1 MKSAPLERTWGYRRR
16 YVDAILDRAPNRA
29 VLAVYSEFMRLG
41 FVVTGCALVALIFA
55 LLAGG
60 AASRGA
66 LGWAIAGGTGATLS
80 GVCAILALWS
90 IGRAYAD
97 LPRVRAAVKGGA
109 IPGPKPAP

>member
-1 MKSAPLERTWGYRRR
+1 MRSAPLERTWGYRRR
-16 YVDAILDRAPNRA
+16 YVDAIIDRAPNRA

-80 GVCAILALWS
+80 LAFARFSRCGASDARTLTCHACAQL
-90 IGRAYAD
+90 
-97 LPRVRAAVKGGA
+97 
-109 IPGPKPAP
+109 